1 MIIQNPLFLAGAIL
15 SIPLLY
21 NAYISE
27 TFRGKFTSLS
37 YVLIV
42 LTLVVAAAGP
52 QIQQDNST
60 VEEER
65 LVFLNDKSASVL
77 AEKPELDFQEIKVEE
92 RTIASGNSSRIEQ
105 SLNAL
110 VESNTTYLVHSDLQD
125 DTDFSGV
132 EETFKQQD
140 SQLNFYKESMKRES
154 SIFISGPSTAVP
166 NSDNTFT
173 VELESTVDD
182 NQRPQ
187 VTVDGEDVNL
197 EETEEEGVFEFSYE
211 FSETGTH
218 RIQASLTDEDVYAS
232 NNNFYKTVKV
242 IERPEILFIGEQGT
256 LGDNL
261 GSYFDISYSD
271 TIPED
276 LSQYYSV
283 VLKQKMDYG
292 QNLEDYI
299 YDGNGLVYTGEGKM
313 NILPIREH
321 DYSQSTENPRIIIG
335 IDNSQGFRQ
344 SGTKCT
350 VGQSIKESKELGTS
364 LVSSLASQ
372 RPESIVGAF
381 AYNNTVWELGD
392 PQPLSNRVYLD
403 SLLGTSSQGGIPSI
417 PVCGSAYQIQA
428 LQASKDMIGDSPG
441 NIILITDGKMPSDGG
456 IFRFDLADDESLDVS
471 KEEYRQRAIEEAS
484 SLNENVSLH
493 TVAVGEKPERE
504 FLKELANAGNNG
516 VFYDGAEEFYALE
529 NRFQGGG
536 GSDRKGIG
544 IVDANHFITDG
555 LGSLSSSVTDI
566 EDMKARPGARTL
578 VQTSDDRAFL
588 SAWRYGLGRVAAF
601 SGDGRN
607 LENVMGQE
615 PILFSRTLNWAVGN
629 PERKNNR
636 TVNVETARMGE
647 DVTLEASYSA
657 DGFVRVGENRYRA
670 SAQPSEAGF
679 HDYYGNVFAYNYGS
693 EIQSLGYREDIIDK
707 LASATGGEVYEG
719 SVEGIEENIKSRE
732 VESVKTVSLTPYLIV
747 LALLVFL
754 VQVGYRKSKG
764 WM

>member
-15 SIPLLY
+15 SVPLLY

-52 QIQQDNST
+52 QIQQDNAT
-60 VEEER
+60 VKEER

-77 AEKPELDFQEIKVEE
+77 AEEPELDFQEIKVEE

-166 NSDNTFT
+166 NSDNTFN

-182 NQRPQ
+182 SQMPQ
-187 VTVDGEDVNL
+187 VTVDGQEINL
-197 EETEEEGVFEFSYE
+197 EETEQEGVFEFSYE
-211 FSETGTH
+211 FSDTGTH
-218 RIQASLTDEDVYAS
+218 RIKASLTDEDVYAS
-232 NNNFYKTVKV
+232 NNDFYKTVKV
-242 IERPEILFIGEQGT
+242 IERPEVLIIGQKGS
-256 LGDNL
+256 LGGKISD
-261 GSYFDISYSD
+261 YFDITYSN

-283 VLKQKMDYG
+283 VLKEKIDYG
-292 QNLEDYI
+292 QKLEDYI
-299 YDGNGLVYTGEGKM
+299 YDGNGLVYTGEGTM
-313 NILPIREH
+313 DILPTKKH
-321 DYSQSTENPRIIIG
+321 DYSQSIQNPRIILGMDISGSIG
-335 IDNSQGFRQ
+335 EKTTKQSQN
-344 SGTKCT
+344 
-350 VGQSIKESKELGTS
+350 LTS
-364 LVSSLASQ
+364 EFIGLLSQ
-372 RPESIVGAF
+372 ERPETIVGVF
-381 AYNNTVWELGD
+381 AYNRTSYTFGE
-392 PQPLSNRVYLD
+392 PQPLSID
-403 SLLGTSSQGGIPSI
+403 SYARKLTGLRGIETSGT
-417 PVCGSAYQIQA
+417 AYHINA
-428 LQASKDMIGDSPG
+428 LEASKNLIGVSPG
-441 NIILITDGKMPSDGG
+441 NIILISDFKPPKNGGITTPSIEEQNQMLDQGLTLSDTIPSD
-456 IFRFDLADDESLDVS
+456 S
-471 KEEYRQRAIEEAS
+471 EYEQEYINRIQELPSNITF
-484 SLNENVSLH
+484 H
-493 TVAVGEKPERE
+493 AVGVGD
-504 FLKELANAGNNG
+504 ANTDFIKKLNDLYSDNIKGYNANNNQ
-516 VFYDGAEEFYALE
+516 DLNSLINQLE
-529 NRFQGGG
+529 GGG

-555 LGSLSSSVTDI
+555 LGSLSSTVTDI
-566 EDMKARPGARTL
+566 EEMKARPGARTL